1 MLYTPSAEEPGEF
14 LFLQKGEAAMKIQ
27 PTLDEVK
34 TTAAAGRYDVLPVSC
49 EILADICTPIEALK
63 ILKNVSTHCY
73 LLESAQPSEKWGR
86 YTFLGLDPKME
97 ITCRN
102 GVMKAGE
109 RTFETQNPSQVL
121 REILAQYKSPR
132 FAYLPTFTGGFV
144 GYFAYDY
151 LGYSEPKARTKAQDT
166 ENFKDVDLMLFDQVI
181 AFDNLRQ
188 KIVLIVNM
196 PLQPDTLETNYNK
209 AVLRLNRLAQLLQ
222 TGTQKQEPAGRL
234 LDEPKPLFDK
244 SAYCRM
250 VEKAKHAIREGEIFQ
265 IVLSNRLAA
274 PFEGSLLGTY
284 RMLRTI
290 NPSPYM
296 FYFSGTDVEV
306 AGASPETLVKL
317 EDGVLHTFPLAG
329 TRPRGKTDEE
339 DKALEVELLSDEKEL
354 AEHNMLVDLGR
365 NDLGRVSRFGTVEVE
380 KLHSIER
387 YSHVMHI
394 GSTVRG
400 VLRPECDALDA
411 IEAVLP
417 AGTLSG
423 APKIRACQ
431 LIGELE
437 NNKRGIYGGAIG
449 YIDFTG
455 NMDACIAIRIAY
467 RKNGQVFVR
476 SGAGIVADSVPE
488 KEYQECIN
496 KAQAVVSALRQA
508 QEEGL

>member
-1 MLYTPSAEEPGEF
+1 M
-14 LFLQKGEAAMKIQ
+14 FLQKGEAAMKIQ

-102 GVMKAGE
+102 GVMKAGKL
-109 RTFETQNPSQVL
+109 TFETQPPSQVL

>member
-1 MLYTPSAEEPGEF
+1 MFYTPSAEEPGEF

-109 RTFETQNPSQVL
+109 LTFETQNPSQVL

-132 FAYLPTFTGGFV
+132 FAYLPTFTGGLV

-181 AFDNLRQ
+181 AFDNLKQ

-234 LDEPKPLFDK
+234 LDEPKPLFEK
-244 SAYCRM
+244 TAYCRM

-274 PFEGSLLGTY
+274 PFEGSLLGAY

-339 DKALEVELLSDEKEL
+339 DKALEAELLADEKEL

-455 NMDACIAIRIAY
+455 NMDTCIAIRIAY